1 MMNGGVLGII
11 GVDGVPG
18 SMEGGAMDGGDWQQP
33 LLGGETMVGGVW
45 MGGVPPP

>member
-18 SMEGGAMDGGDWQQP
+18 SMEGGAMDGV
-33 LLGGETMVGGVW
+33 LGGETMVGGVW